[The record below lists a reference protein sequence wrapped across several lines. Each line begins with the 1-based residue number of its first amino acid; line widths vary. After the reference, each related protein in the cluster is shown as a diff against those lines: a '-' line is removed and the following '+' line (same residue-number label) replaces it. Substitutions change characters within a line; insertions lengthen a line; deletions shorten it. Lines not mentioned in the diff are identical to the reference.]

1 MRWGL
6 AARRHSIGLT
16 ACFDRGET
24 PYGTIFARRGT
35 RQFGEHPELVVKIT
49 MDCQAFENIKLSL
62 NAALDIGKDL
72 AQTRLK
78 RRASKGTAVLSLKT
92 FS

>member
-1 MRWGL
+1 
-6 AARRHSIGLT
+6 LT
-16 ACFDRGET
+16 GEKPLT
-24 PYGTIFARRGT
+24 ELFSRD
-35 RQFGEHPELVVKIT
+35 GEPVNSESTAEMVVKIT

-78 RRASKGTAVLSLKT
+78 RRASKGTAVLSSKT